1 MKQTK
6 KKINK
11 NKKNKTRKKHN
22 KKTNCR
28 KNGGTVLGYGSE
40 GCIVDSFFCGDYS
53 IQNGY
58 VAKVIKK
65 YKTDNYDK
73 LHKILIRIDPYE
85 QKTYKSTIQ
94 IFEKII

>member
-11 NKKNKTRKKHN
+11 TRKKHN
-22 KKTNCR
+22 KKQ
-28 KNGGTVLGYGSE
+28 
-40 GCIVDSFFCGDYS
+40 IVERMDERFWVMGRRTASSILFLGDYS

-58 VAKVIKK
+58 VAKVVKK
-65 YKTDNYDK
+65 DKTDNYDK

-94 IFEKII
+94 IFEKIN

>member
-1 MKQTK
+1 M
-6 KKINK
+6 NDFGLWV
-11 NKKNKTRKKHN
+11 
-22 KKTNCR
+22 
-28 KNGGTVLGYGSE
+28 GGPHRR
-40 GCIVDSFFCGDYS
+40 FFFLGDYS

-85 QKTYKSTIQ
+85 QKTHKSTIQ
-94 IFEKII
+94 IFEKIN